1 MQAWITEFS
10 YQKQGQ
16 YCLLSCF
23 NLRGCM
29 EIITAFHGI
38 SSACLYNHYINKH
51 FNGHLY
57 SLAKK
62 RHLCTRISS
71 FRISKYVIL
80 ILVLDLKYICPS
92 LYGVQWIILLFV
104 FHTSITFL
112 FKLNVD
118 SRGGSRVVQVIY
130 RNHSNFFPNLIS
142 QLFVAVHEINYPSC
156 FIVYYEI
163 KQSRNYSVD
172 LTDLTDASLDTF
184 LNTFVFCFFCFVLF
198 FNRPVETVPC
208 RSRGPLVGLRER
220 DLRFRFVLA

>member
-1 MQAWITEFS
+1 MVKEYLHSDMFS
-10 YQKQGQ
+10 VTIASCYAFVTVIIGIQSTTSLSWYFSPVIQERYLCLLFLAHQKQGQ

-92 LYGVQWIILLFV
+92 LYGVQWIILVFV

-163 KQSRNYSVD
+163 KQRRN
-172 LTDLTDASLDTF
+172 
-184 LNTFVFCFFCFVLF
+184 
-198 FNRPVETVPC
+198 
-208 RSRGPLVGLRER
+208 
-220 DLRFRFVLA
+220 